1 VETGLATKIV
11 SGQAMECSRKLT
23 LGEPAVVAIVSY
35 IHLAPYL
42 GLLACLASS
51 QKVGMVF

>member
-1 VETGLATKIV
+1 MFPKVELNA
-11 SGQAMECSRKLT
+11 
-23 LGEPAVVAIVSY
+23 LGEPVVVAIVSY